1 MARDKLSIDIDA
13 KAFKLWS
20 ADMVRGM
27 SREGAEKALKGIAL
41 EFTTRVIQRN
51 PVDTGRS
58 RAAWTPLM
66 DRLGV
71 PSTALVGA
79 GSGVAKGRR
88 EGSVAFDFNGP
99 RQSIT
104 ITNAVPYIVPLE
116 FGSSDQAQA
125 GMVRITMRE
134 LRAGSKFTEELRD
147 NVEEQLEKAN
157 RRARGI

>member
-1 MARDKLSIDIDA
+1 MARTDKLNIDIDA

-20 ADMVRGM
+20 RDMTRSM

-41 EFTTRVIQRN
+41 EFTSRVIQRN

-71 PSTALVGA
+71 PSGVR
-79 GSGVAKGRR
+79 GSGVAQGKR
-88 EGSVAFDFNGP
+88 EGSVAFDLSGP
-99 RQSIT
+99 RQAIT

-116 FGSSDQAQA
+116 FGSSKQAQA

-134 LRAGSKFTEELRD
+134 LRAGNSFTREIRD
-147 NVEEQLEKAN
+147 QVEEQLRKTN
-157 RRARGI
+157 RRARGV